1 MDRENKTFW
10 ALAVSFV
17 FGVSLNWPTPLRI
30 ITILLS
36 GAVMIGV
43 IDRIFAAYGPSG
55 KE

>member
-17 FGVSLNWPTPLRI
+17 FGVSMNWPTPLRI

-36 GAVMIGV
+36 GTVMIRV
-43 IDRIFAAYGPSG
+43 VDRLFTAYGPNG
-55 KE
+55 RE